1 MYKHDEN
8 GKPIEIK
15 KVDWQ
20 ITRLGHPGTDIA
32 HFLFTSTNPQTLR
45 NHLDELVNHYYDVLS
60 SAMNKLGLGN
70 YDRHLFL
77 LEVKDRFRFGFF
89 MALAVMSG
97 TLDTSAVQAM
107 EKKDAEKV
115 VKDTEYKPEEMIEEF
130 KNVIDCEKILASN
143 TVLRQRILDLVE
155 GAKEALQPK
164 YKTFNRFN

>member
-8 GKPIEIK
+8 GKPIEMK
-15 KVDWQ
+15 LVDWQ

-89 MALAVMSG
+89 TALFVMFA
-97 TLDTSAVQAM
+97 TLDSSTAKAM
-107 EKKDAEKV
+107 KDKNVESKL
-115 VKDTEYKPEEMIEEF
+115 EEVMDEF
-130 KNVIDCEKILASN
+130 KNDVDYEKVLANN
-143 TVLRQRILDLVE
+143 TLLRKRILDLVDVT
-155 GAKEALQPK
+155 KEALQPK
-164 YKTFNRFN
+164 